1 MATVLSLKI
10 VVENEIE
17 RCSLIL
23 NVQKMKLIKLC
34 IRHNLFWSEKIGR
47 KYAESSLFGTQRLL
61 EKMKSGFHIYKEKV
75 LIL

>member
-34 IRHNLFWSEKIGR
+34 IRHNLF
-47 KYAESSLFGTQRLL
+47 
-61 EKMKSGFHIYKEKV
+61 
-75 LIL
+75 